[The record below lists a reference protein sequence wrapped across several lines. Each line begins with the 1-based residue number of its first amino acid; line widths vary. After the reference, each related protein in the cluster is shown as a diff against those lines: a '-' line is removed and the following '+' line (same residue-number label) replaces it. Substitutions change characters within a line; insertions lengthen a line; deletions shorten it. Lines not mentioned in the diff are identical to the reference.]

1 MATLVA
7 VGAQWGDEG
16 KGKIVDWLA
25 PRADLVARF
34 QGGNNAGHTLVVN
47 GEKTVLHVVPSG
59 ILHDG
64 KINLIGPGVV
74 VDPAILLKE
83 IDQLVERG
91 VLKDPSRLR
100 LSGRAHV
107 ILPWHLA
114 LDKAREIAAGKKSIG
129 TTGRGIGPAYEDKA
143 ARRGVRVAELLRPE
157 TLREKLRI
165 ISEFKNFEL
174 TRFYGVDAVDVDV
187 LHEQCVEWGKRL
199 EAYIDHTG
207 RILDVALREGKSV
220 LFEGA
225 QGTFLDVDHGTYPY
239 VTSSNCVAGA
249 VTTGSGI
256 GPTKIDRVLGIT
268 KAYAT
273 RVGAG
278 PFPSE
283 DEGAGGARLRDA
295 GEEFGATTGRPR
307 RCGWFDAVVL
317 REAVVVN
324 GLTDLAINKLDI
336 LSGFEELPIV
346 TAYKID
352 GTVTQD
358 FPMTL
363 DEITRAEPVYET
375 MPGWSED
382 VRGVRR
388 LEDLPDNA
396 RRYVE
401 RIESMV
407 DVPVAFMG
415 VLYRPPAG
423 ATRVAERMLRPAGS
437 GTLHPDVLRRRTH
450 RARRPPR

>member
-1 MATLVA
+1 MSRTVVA

-25 PRADLVARF
+25 PRADIVARF
-34 QGGNNAGHTLVVN
+34 QGGNNAGHTLVVD

-59 ILHDG
+59 ILHEG
-64 KINLIGPGVV
+64 KVNLIGPGVV
-74 VDPAILLKE
+74 VDPGILLKE
-83 IDQLVERG
+83 IDQLVARG

-100 LSGRAHV
+100 VSGRAHV

-114 LDKAREIAAGKKSIG
+114 LDKAREIAAGKDSIG
-129 TTGRGIGPAYEDKA
+129 TTGRGIGPAYEDKS

-157 TLREKLRI
+157 SLHEKLRVI
-165 ISEFKNFEL
+165 AEFKNFEL
-174 TRFYGVDAVDVDV
+174 TRFYDVDPIDVDA
-187 LHEQCVEWGKRL
+187 LHEQCVAWGKRL

-207 RILDVALREGKSV
+207 RILDVALREGKKV

-225 QGTFLDVDHGTYPY
+225 QGTFLDIDHGTYPF

-273 RVGAG
+273 RVGSG

-283 DEGAGGARLRDA
+283 DHGEGGARLRDA

-307 RCGWFDAVVL
+307 RCGWFDAVIL

-336 LSGFEELPIV
+336 LSGFAELPII

-352 GTVTQD
+352 GKVTHD

-375 MPGWSED
+375 LPGWEED
-382 VRGVRR
+382 VRQVRR
-388 LEDLPDNA
+388 IEDLPDNA
-396 RRYVE
+396 RRYIE
-401 RIESMV
+401 RIETLV
-407 DVPVAFMG
+407 DVPAAFLSVG
-415 VLYRPPAG
+415 PGRDEIIAVTDPFEG
-423 ATRVAERMLRPAGS
+423 
-437 GTLHPDVLRRRTH
+437 
-450 RARRPPR
+450 

>member
-1 MATLVA
+1 MSTVVA

-59 ILHDG
+59 ILHEG
-64 KINLIGPGVV
+64 KVNLIGPGVV
-74 VDPAILLKE
+74 VDPGILLVE
-83 IDQLVERG
+83 ISQLVERG

-100 LSGRAHV
+100 VSGRAHV
-107 ILPWHLA
+107 ILPWHLS
-114 LDKAREIAAGKKSIG
+114 LDKAREIAAGKNSIG

-157 TLREKLRI
+157 SLLEKLRGI
-165 ISEFKNFEL
+165 AEFKNFEL
-174 TRFYGVDAVDVDV
+174 TRFYDVPPIDVDA
-187 LHEQCVEWGKRL
+187 LHAQCVEWGRAL
-199 EAYIDHTG
+199 EQYIDHTG
-207 RILDVALREGKSV
+207 RILDVALRAGKSV

-225 QGTFLDVDHGTYPY
+225 QGTFLDVDHGTYPF

-249 VTTGSGI
+249 VTTGSGV

-268 KAYAT
+268 KAYTT

-283 DEGAGGARLRDA
+283 DLGEGGNLLRDA
-295 GEEFGATTGRPR
+295 GQEYGATTGRPR

-336 LSGFEELPIV
+336 LSGFEELKIA

-352 GTVTQD
+352 GKLTHD

-363 DEITRAEPVYET
+363 DEITRAEPVYEV
-375 MPGWSED
+375 MPGWGED
-382 VRGVRR
+382 VRQVRR
-388 LEDLPDNA
+388 VEDLPDNA
-396 RRYVE
+396 RRYIE
-401 RIESMV
+401 RIETLV
-407 DVPVAFMG
+407 DVQAAFLSVG
-415 VLYRPPAG
+415 PGRDEIITVTDPFGR
-423 ATRVAERMLRPAGS
+423 
-437 GTLHPDVLRRRTH
+437 
-450 RARRPPR
+450 